1 MRVAIDPLG
10 NPHRLPGRDLWPNRT
25 PSKHS
30 SRSKDPG
37 PTGRQRFFSATS
49 LKSCLLIRHSYAWLR
64 RTPFAFRFPCEKIR
78 GFWPR
83 NRVLARNPPASE
95 GKGHPPAAKA
105 QVGEIDARQNVANR
119 ARTRFGGHFRADSGH
134 GTALWHGP
142 ASAGA
147 RPKIA
152 TWPFVGNSL
161 RGAPEPCFFVPE
173 RGFVAKNRAH
183 ANMEGRGA
191 RKGRRERRGEDKGQG
206 ARGKGRRRQR
216 PQCANHDLAPND
228 MRFFKNT
235 QEFTKTYLKK
245 IRKKRFPSE

>member
-83 NRVLARNPPASE
+83 NRILARNPPASE
-95 GKGHPPAAKA
+95 EKDILLQQKPRSAKSMPVKMWQIVPECGLVAIFGPILATEPRSGTDRPPQERVRKSRP
-105 QVGEIDARQNVANR
+105 GLLSEIPFTRLPNLAFSCQNAV
-119 ARTRFGGHFRADSGH
+119 S
-134 GTALWHGP
+134 W
-142 ASAGA
+142 
-147 RPKIA
+147 PKIA
-152 TWPFVGNSL
+152 ITPTWKGVQREKSEEG
-161 RGAPEPCFFVPE
+161 E
-173 RGFVAKNRAH
+173 RG
-183 ANMEGRGA
+183 EGRNA
-191 RKGRRERRGEDKGQG
+191 STTTS
-206 ARGKGRRRQR
+206 R
-216 PQCANHDLAPND
+216 P
-228 MRFFKNT
+228 T
-235 QEFTKTYLKK
+235 
-245 IRKKRFPSE
+245 I